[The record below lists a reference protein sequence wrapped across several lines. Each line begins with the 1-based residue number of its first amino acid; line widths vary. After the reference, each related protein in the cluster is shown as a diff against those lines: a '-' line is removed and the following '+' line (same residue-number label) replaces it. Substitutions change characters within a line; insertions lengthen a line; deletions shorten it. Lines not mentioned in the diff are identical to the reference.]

1 MNDNSRTEQPPS
13 RSLSRYLLWAILPTL
28 LVVRGISKPV
38 LQRIQLL
45 NYNPPSEVSQL
56 ATQAN
61 MSDEG
66 RKVFYLTTPTIEA
79 KKVGLKLCTS
89 SDAEKTITLGCY
101 VSGKGIFIQK
111 VTDERLAGT
120 MQVTAAHEMLHA
132 VYHEHLSSSERTEI
146 DRELLRVFD
155 NLNNPRLKKLIQI
168 YRDRS
173 PSHVSS
179 ELHSFLG
186 TEVAN
191 LGPKLEQHYAKY
203 FADRAKLV
211 AMAQQK
217 DQLFAGIEDKAGGI
231 EQQLKILKTQMDN
244 REKTLREMD
253 ATMRSGASE
262 DQRRLYNSH
271 VEALHEETNYYNQ
284 LVGNYNGLS
293 SEGSS
298 LNDSLQNLSAAER
311 ERRSQAESTSQ

>member
-1 MNDNSRTEQPPS
+1 MNHKSRTEN
-13 RSLSRYLLWAILPTL
+13 SLSRYLLWAILPTL

-38 LQRIQLL
+38 AQRFQLL

-61 MSDEG
+61 MSNEG
-66 RKVFYLTTPTIEA
+66 RKVFYLTTPTIES

-101 VSGKGIFIQK
+101 VSGQGIFIQK

-146 DRELLRVFD
+146 DQELLRVFD
-155 NLNNPRLKKLIQI
+155 TLNNPRLKKLIQI
-168 YRDRS
+168 YRDRT

-191 LGPKLEQHYAKY
+191 LGPKLEQHYGKY

-211 AMAQQK
+211 AMAQRK
-217 DQLFAGIEDKAGGI
+217 EQLFTGIENKAGGI
-231 EQQLKILKTQMDN
+231 EQQLQTLKNQIDG
-244 REKTLREMD
+244 RGKTLQQMSAAGI
-253 ATMRSGASE
+253 ATE
-262 DQRRLYNSH
+262 DQKRLYNAH
-271 VEALHEETNYYNQ
+271 VEALQQETDYYNQ
-284 LVGNYNGLS
+284 LVGSYNGLS

-298 LNDSLQNLSAAER
+298 LNDSLQNLSAADKEQR
-311 ERRSQAESTSQ
+311 N

>member
-1 MNDNSRTEQPPS
+1 MNHQSRTKQPFG
-13 RSLSRYLLWAILPTL
+13 RYLLWAVLPTL

-38 LQRIQLL
+38 MQRFQLM

-79 KKVGLKLCTS
+79 KKVGLKLCSS
-89 SDAEKTITLGCY
+89 SDAEKTITMGCY

-132 VYHEHLSSSERTEI
+132 VYHEHLSGSERTEI

-155 NLNNPRLKKLIQI
+155 NLNNPRLKRLIQV
-168 YRDRS
+168 YRDRN

-191 LGPKLEQHYAKY
+191 LGPKLEQHYGKY
-203 FADRAKLV
+203 FVDRVKLV

-217 DQLFAGIEDKAGGI
+217 DQLFAGIENKAGGI
-231 EQQLKILKTQMDN
+231 DQQLKTLKTQIDN
-244 REKTLREMD
+244 REQTLREM
-253 ATMRSGASE
+253 TMAGLVTE
-262 DQRRLYNSH
+262 DQKRLYNAH
-271 VEALHEETNYYNQ
+271 VQALHEETEYYNR
-284 LVGNYNGLS
+284 LVGTYNGLS

-298 LNDSLQNLSAAER
+298 LNDSLQNVSET
-311 ERRSQAESTSQ
+311 EK

>member
-1 MNDNSRTEQPPS
+1 MNHKSRTEH
-13 RSLSRYLLWAILPTL
+13 SLGNSLGRYLLWAILPTL
-28 LVVRGISKPV
+28 FVVRGISKPV
-38 LQRIQLL
+38 AQRFQLL

-101 VSGKGIFIQK
+101 VSGQGIFIQK

-168 YRDRS
+168 YRDRT

-186 TEVAN
+186 TEVAD
-191 LGPKLEQHYAKY
+191 LGPKLEQHYGKY

-211 AMAQQK
+211 AMAQHK
-217 DQLFAGIEDKAGGI
+217 EQLFTGIENKSEEI
-231 EQQLKILKTQMDN
+231 EQQLQTLKNQIDS
-244 REKTLREMD
+244 RGKTLQQMSAAGI
-253 ATMRSGASE
+253 ATE
-262 DQRRLYNSH
+262 DQKRLYNAH
-271 VEALHEETNYYNQ
+271 VEALQQETDYYNQ
-284 LVGNYNGLS
+284 LVGSYNGLS

-298 LNDSLQNLSAAER
+298 LNAGLSR
-311 ERRSQAESTSQ
+311 

>member
-1 MNDNSRTEQPPS
+1 MNHKSRTEAPPGS
-13 RSLSRYLLWAILPTL
+13 SLSHYLLWAILPTSL
-28 LVVRGISKPV
+28 LVCGIGKPV
-38 LQRIQLL
+38 MQRFQLM
-45 NYNPPSEVSQL
+45 NYNPPSGVSQL

-79 KKVGLKLCTS
+79 KKIGLKLCSS

-111 VTDERLAGT
+111 VTDDRLAGT

-132 VYHEHLSSSERTEI
+132 VYHEHLSNSERTEL

-155 NLNNPRLKKLIQI
+155 NLNNPRLKRLIQV
-168 YRDRS
+168 YRDRN
-173 PSHVSS
+173 PSHVNS

-186 TEVAN
+186 TEVAD
-191 LGPKLEQHYAKY
+191 LGPKLEQHYGKY
-203 FADRAKLV
+203 FDDRPKLV

-217 DQLFAGIEDKAGGI
+217 DQLFAGIENKAGGI
-231 EQQLKILKTQMDN
+231 DQQLKVLKNQIDN
-244 REKTLREMD
+244 REKTLRDM
-253 ATMRSGASE
+253 AMAGLTTE
-262 DQRRLYNSH
+262 DQQRLYSAH
-271 VEALHEETNYYNQ
+271 VQALHEETEYYNQ
-284 LVGNYNGLS
+284 LVGTYNGLS

-298 LNDSLQNLSAAER
+298 LNDSLQNVSET
-311 ERRSQAESTSQ
+311 EK

>member
-1 MNDNSRTEQPPS
+1 MNHQSKTKQPFG
-13 RSLSRYLLWAILPTL
+13 RYLLWAILPTL

-38 LQRIQLL
+38 MQRFQLM

-79 KKVGLKLCTS
+79 KKVGLKLCSS
-89 SDAEKTITLGCY
+89 SDAEKTITMGCY

-132 VYHEHLSSSERTEI
+132 VYHEHLSGSERTEI

-155 NLNNPRLKKLIQI
+155 NLNNPRLKRLIQV
-168 YRDRS
+168 YRDRN

-191 LGPKLEQHYAKY
+191 LGPKLEQHYGKY
-203 FADRAKLV
+203 FVDRAKLV

-217 DQLFAGIEDKAGGI
+217 DQLFAGIENKAGGI
-231 EQQLKILKTQMDN
+231 DQQLKTLKTQIDN
-244 REKTLREMD
+244 REQTLRGMSM
-253 ATMRSGASE
+253 AGLVTE
-262 DQRRLYNSH
+262 DQKRLYNAH
-271 VEALHEETNYYNQ
+271 IQALHEETEYYNQ
-284 LVGNYNGLS
+284 LVGTYNGLS

-298 LNDSLQNLSAAER
+298 LNDSLQNVSET
-311 ERRSQAESTSQ
+311 EK

>member
-1 MNDNSRTEQPPS
+1 MNHKSRTEQPAGS
-13 RSLSRYLLWAILPTL
+13 SWGRYLLWAVLPTL
-28 LVVRGISKPV
+28 LVVRVVSKPV
-38 LQRIQLL
+38 SQRFQLL

-101 VSGKGIFIQK
+101 VSGQGIFIQK

-146 DRELLRVFD
+146 DQELLRVFD

-168 YRDRS
+168 YRDRN

-186 TEVAN
+186 TEVVN
-191 LGPKLEQHYAKY
+191 LGPKLEQHYGKY
-203 FADRAKLV
+203 FDNRSNLV
-211 AMAQQK
+211 AMAQRK
-217 DQLFAGIEDKAGGI
+217 EQLFAGIENKAGGI
-231 EQQLKILKTQMDN
+231 EQQLQTLKNQIDG
-244 REKTLREMD
+244 REKTLQQMSLAGIVTD
-253 ATMRSGASE
+253 
-262 DQRRLYNSH
+262 DQKRLYNAH
-271 VEALHEETNYYNQ
+271 IEALHQETDYYNQ
-284 LVGNYNGLS
+284 LVGSYNGLS

-298 LNDSLQNLSAAER
+298 LNDSLQNVSAAEK
-311 ERRSQAESTSQ
+311 

>member
-1 MNDNSRTEQPPS
+1 MNHKSRTEQPLS

-28 LVVRGISKPV
+28 LVVRSISKPV

-56 ATQAN
+56 ATQVN

-66 RKVFYLTTPTIEA
+66 RKVFYLATPTIEA
-79 KKVGLKLCTS
+79 QKVGLKLCTRN
-89 SDAEKTITLGCY
+89 DAEKTITMGCY

-132 VYHEHLSSSERTEI
+132 VYHEHLSGSERTEI
-146 DRELLRVFD
+146 DQELLRAFD

-168 YRDRS
+168 YRDRN

-191 LGPKLEQHYAKY
+191 LGLKLEQHYGKY
-203 FADRAKLV
+203 FVDRAKLV

-217 DQLFAGIEDKAGGI
+217 DQLFAGIEDRAGSI
-231 EQQLKILKTQMDN
+231 DQQLKTLKAQIDG
-244 REKTLREMD
+244 RERTLQEMS
-253 ATMRSGASE
+253 AAMRSSPVTE
-262 DQRRLYNSH
+262 DQQRLYNAH
-271 VEALHEETNYYNQ
+271 VQALHEEHNYYNE
-284 LVGNYNGLS
+284 LVNKYNSLS

-298 LNDSLQNLSAAER
+298 LNDSLQNLS
-311 ERRSQAESTSQ
+311 STEK

>member
-1 MNDNSRTEQPPS
+1 MNHKSRTEQPLGS
-13 RSLSRYLLWAILPTL
+13 ALSRYLLWAVLPTL

-38 LQRIQLL
+38 MQRFQLL

-155 NLNNPRLKKLIQI
+155 TLNNPRLKRLIQI
-168 YRDRS
+168 YRDRT
-173 PSHVSS
+173 PSHVNS

-186 TEVAN
+186 TEVAD
-191 LGPKLEQHYAKY
+191 LGPKLEQHYGKY

-217 DQLFAGIEDKAGGI
+217 DQLFAGIENKAGGI
-231 EQQLKILKTQMDN
+231 DQQLKTLKTQIDD
-244 REKTLREMD
+244 REKTIRQI
-253 ATMRSGASE
+253 GAAGMVSD
-262 DQRRLYNSH
+262 DQKRLYKAH
-271 VEALHEETNYYNQ
+271 IEALHQEMDYYNQ
-284 LVGNYNGLS
+284 LVGTYNGLS
-293 SEGSS
+293 SESSS
-298 LNDSLQNLSAAER
+298 LNDSLQNVSEK
-311 ERRSQAESTSQ
+311 

>member
-1 MNDNSRTEQPPS
+1 MNHQSRTKQP
-13 RSLSRYLLWAILPTL
+13 LSRYLLWAILPTL

-38 LQRIQLL
+38 MQRFQLM

-79 KKVGLKLCTS
+79 KKVGLKLCSS
-89 SDAEKTITLGCY
+89 SDAEKTITMGCY

-132 VYHEHLSSSERTEI
+132 VYHEHLSGSERTEI

-155 NLNNPRLKKLIQI
+155 NLNNPRLKRLIQV
-168 YRDRS
+168 YRDRN

-186 TEVAN
+186 TEVAD
-191 LGPKLEQHYAKY
+191 LGPKLEQHYGKY
-203 FADRAKLV
+203 FSDRVKLV

-217 DQLFAGIEDKAGGI
+217 DQLFAGIENKAGGI
-231 EQQLKILKTQMDN
+231 DQQLKTLKTQIDN
-244 REKTLREMD
+244 REQTLREM
-253 ATMRSGASE
+253 TMAGLVTE
-262 DQRRLYNSH
+262 DQKRLYNAH
-271 VEALHEETNYYNQ
+271 VQALHEETEYYNQ
-284 LVGNYNGLS
+284 LVGTYNGLS

-298 LNDSLQNLSAAER
+298 LNDSLQNVSET
-311 ERRSQAESTSQ
+311 EK

>member
-1 MNDNSRTEQPPS
+1 MNHSSWTKQPFG
-13 RSLSRYLLWAILPTL
+13 RYLLWAILPTF

-38 LQRIQLL
+38 IQRFQLM
-45 NYNPPSEVSQL
+45 NYNPPPEVSQL

-111 VTDERLAGT
+111 VTDQRLAGT

-132 VYHEHLSSSERTEI
+132 VYHEHLSSAERTEI

-155 NLNNPRLKKLIQI
+155 SLNNPRLKKLIQI
-168 YRDRS
+168 YRDRT
-173 PSHVSS
+173 PSHVNS

-191 LGPKLEQHYAKY
+191 LGPKLERHYGRY
-203 FADRAKLV
+203 FVDRGKLV
-211 AMAQQK
+211 ATAQQK
-217 DQLFAGIEDKAGGI
+217 EQLFAGIENKVGGI
-231 EQQLKILKTQMDN
+231 DQQLKTLKTQIDN
-244 REKTLREMD
+244 RSKTLQEMD
-253 ATMRSGASE
+253 VTIRNGGVTE
-262 DQRRLYNSH
+262 DQKRLYNAH
-271 VEALHEETNYYNQ
+271 VQALHEETEYYNQ
-284 LVGNYNGLS
+284 LVGIYNGLS
-293 SEGSS
+293 SEGSA
-298 LNDSLQNLSAAER
+298 LNDSLQNVSENDR
-311 ERRSQAESTSQ
+311 Q

>member
-1 MNDNSRTEQPPS
+1 MNHKSRTEQPVGNA
-13 RSLSRYLLWAILPTL
+13 LGRYLLWAILPTL

-38 LQRIQLL
+38 MQRLQLI
-45 NYNPPSEVSQL
+45 NYNPPYEVSQL

-89 SDAEKTITLGCY
+89 NDAEKTITLGCY

-111 VTDERLAGT
+111 VTDERLNGT
-120 MQVTAAHEMLHA
+120 MQITAAHEMLHA
-132 VYHEHLSSSERTEI
+132 VYHEHLSNSERTEI

-155 NLNNPRLKKLIQI
+155 NLNNPRLKRLIQI
-168 YRDRS
+168 YRDRN

-186 TEVAN
+186 TEEVK
-191 LGPKLEQHYAKY
+191 LGSKLEQHYAKY
-203 FADRAKLV
+203 FVDRAKLV

-217 DQLFAGIEDKAGGI
+217 NQLFAGIENKAGGI
-231 EQQLKILKTQMDN
+231 EQQLTTLKSQMDG
-244 REKTLREMD
+244 REKTLQQMRLAGL
-253 ATMRSGASE
+253 ATE
-262 DQRRLYNSH
+262 DQKRLYNAH
-271 VEALHEETNYYNQ
+271 IDALHQEAAYYNQ
-284 LVGNYNGLS
+284 LVGSYNGLS

-298 LNDSLQNLSAAER
+298 LNNSLQNLSAAER
-311 ERRSQAESTSQ
+311 

>member
-1 MNDNSRTEQPPS
+1 MNHQSRTKQP
-13 RSLSRYLLWAILPTL
+13 LSRYLLWAILPTL

-38 LQRIQLL
+38 MQRFQLM

-79 KKVGLKLCTS
+79 KKVGLKLCSS
-89 SDAEKTITLGCY
+89 SDAEKTITMGCY

-132 VYHEHLSSSERTEI
+132 VYHEHLSGSERTEI

-155 NLNNPRLKKLIQI
+155 NLNNPRLKRLIQV
-168 YRDRS
+168 YRDRN

-186 TEVAN
+186 TEVAD
-191 LGPKLEQHYAKY
+191 LGPKLEQHYGKY
-203 FADRAKLV
+203 FSDRVKLV

-217 DQLFAGIEDKAGGI
+217 DQLFAGIENKAGGI
-231 EQQLKILKTQMDN
+231 DQQLKTLKTQIDN
-244 REKTLREMD
+244 REQTLREM
-253 ATMRSGASE
+253 TMAGLVTE
-262 DQRRLYNSH
+262 DQKRLYNAH
-271 VEALHEETNYYNQ
+271 VQALHEETEYYNR
-284 LVGNYNGLS
+284 LVGTYNGLS

-298 LNDSLQNLSAAER
+298 LNDSLQNVSET
-311 ERRSQAESTSQ
+311 EK

>member
-1 MNDNSRTEQPPS
+1 
-13 RSLSRYLLWAILPTL
+13 
-28 LVVRGISKPV
+28 
-38 LQRIQLL
+38 LL

-101 VSGKGIFIQK
+101 VSGQGIFIQK

-146 DRELLRVFD
+146 DQELLRVFD

-168 YRDRS
+168 YRDRN

-186 TEVAN
+186 TEVVN
-191 LGPKLEQHYAKY
+191 LGPKLEQHYGKY
-203 FADRAKLV
+203 FDNRSNLV
-211 AMAQQK
+211 AMAQRK
-217 DQLFAGIEDKAGGI
+217 EQLFAGIENKAGGI
-231 EQQLKILKTQMDN
+231 EQQLQTLKNQIDG
-244 REKTLREMD
+244 REKTLQQMSLAGIVTD
-253 ATMRSGASE
+253 
-262 DQRRLYNSH
+262 DQKRLYNAH
-271 VEALHEETNYYNQ
+271 IEALHQETDYYNQ
-284 LVGNYNGLS
+284 LVGSYNGLS

-298 LNDSLQNLSAAER
+298 LNDSLQNVSAAEK
-311 ERRSQAESTSQ
+311 

>member
-1 MNDNSRTEQPPS
+1 MNHQSRTKQP
-13 RSLSRYLLWAILPTL
+13 LGRYLFWAILPTL

-38 LQRIQLL
+38 MQRFQLM

-79 KKVGLKLCTS
+79 KKVGLKLCSS
-89 SDAEKTITLGCY
+89 SDAEKTITMGCY

-132 VYHEHLSSSERTEI
+132 VYHEHLSGSERTEI

-155 NLNNPRLKKLIQI
+155 NLNNPRLKRLIQV
-168 YRDRS
+168 YRDRN

-191 LGPKLEQHYAKY
+191 LGPKLEQHYGKY
-203 FADRAKLV
+203 FVDRVKLV

-217 DQLFAGIEDKAGGI
+217 DQLFAGIENKAGGI
-231 EQQLKILKTQMDN
+231 DQQLKTLKTQIDN
-244 REKTLREMD
+244 RDKTLREM
-253 ATMRSGASE
+253 TMAGLVTE
-262 DQRRLYNSH
+262 DQKRLYNAH
-271 VEALHEETNYYNQ
+271 VQALHEETEYYNQ
-284 LVGNYNGLS
+284 LVGTYNGLS

-298 LNDSLQNLSAAER
+298 LNDSLQNVSET
-311 ERRSQAESTSQ
+311 EK

>member
-1 MNDNSRTEQPPS
+1 MNHQSWPKQPFG
-13 RSLSRYLLWAILPTL
+13 RYLLWAILPTL
-28 LVVRGISKPV
+28 LLVRGISKPV
-38 LQRIQLL
+38 MQRFQLM

-79 KKVGLKLCTS
+79 KKVGLKLCSS

-132 VYHEHLSSSERTEI
+132 VYHEHLSNSEKAEI

-155 NLNNPRLKKLIQI
+155 NLNNPRLKKLIQV
-168 YRDRS
+168 YRDRN
-173 PSHVSS
+173 PRHVSS

-186 TEVAN
+186 TEVAE
-191 LGPKLEQHYAKY
+191 LGPKLEQHYGKY
-203 FADRAKLV
+203 FVDRAKLV
-211 AMAQQK
+211 AMAHQK
-217 DQLFAGIEDKAGGI
+217 DQLFAGIENKAGGI
-231 EQQLKILKTQMDN
+231 DQQLKTLQRQIDS
-244 REKTLREMD
+244 REQTVREM
-253 ATMRSGASE
+253 TMAGLVTE
-262 DQRRLYNSH
+262 DQKRLYNAH
-271 VEALHEETNYYNQ
+271 VQALYEEKEYYNQ
-284 LVGNYNGLS
+284 LVGTYNGLS

-298 LNDSLQNLSAAER
+298 LNDSLQNASEAEK
-311 ERRSQAESTSQ
+311 

>member
-1 MNDNSRTEQPPS
+1 MNHKSRTEH
-13 RSLSRYLLWAILPTL
+13 SLGNSLGRYLLWAILPTL
-28 LVVRGISKPV
+28 FVVRGISKPV
-38 LQRIQLL
+38 AQRFQLL

-101 VSGKGIFIQK
+101 VSGQGIFIQK

-168 YRDRS
+168 YRDRT

-186 TEVAN
+186 TEVAD
-191 LGPKLEQHYAKY
+191 LGPKLEQHYGKY

-211 AMAQQK
+211 AMAQHK
-217 DQLFAGIEDKAGGI
+217 EQLFTGIENKSEEI
-231 EQQLKILKTQMDN
+231 EQQLQTLKNQIDS
-244 REKTLREMD
+244 RGKTLQQMSAAGI
-253 ATMRSGASE
+253 ATE
-262 DQRRLYNSH
+262 DHKRLYNAH
-271 VEALHEETNYYNQ
+271 VEALQQETDYYNQ
-284 LVGNYNGLS
+284 LVGSYNGLS

-298 LNDSLQNLSAAER
+298 LNAGLSR
-311 ERRSQAESTSQ
+311 

>member
-1 MNDNSRTEQPPS
+1 MNHKSRTEN
-13 RSLSRYLLWAILPTL
+13 SLGRYLLWAILPTL

-38 LQRIQLL
+38 AQRFQLL
-45 NYNPPSEVSQL
+45 TYNPPSEVSQL

-101 VSGKGIFIQK
+101 VSGQGIFIQK

-155 NLNNPRLKKLIQI
+155 TLNNPRLKKLIKI
-168 YRDRS
+168 YRDRT
-173 PSHVSS
+173 PSHVNS

-186 TEVAN
+186 TEVTD
-191 LGPKLEQHYAKY
+191 LGPKLEQHYGKY

-211 AMAQQK
+211 AMAQRK
-217 DQLFAGIEDKAGGI
+217 EQLFTGIENKAGGI
-231 EQQLKILKTQMDN
+231 EQQLQTLKNQIDG
-244 REKTLREMD
+244 RGKTLQQMS
-253 ATMRSGASE
+253 AAGILTE
-262 DQRRLYNSH
+262 DQKRLYNAH
-271 VEALHEETNYYNQ
+271 VEALQQETDYYNQ
-284 LVGNYNGLS
+284 LVGSYNGLS

-298 LNDSLQNLSAAER
+298 LNDSLQNLSSAPKE
-311 ERRSQAESTSQ
+311 ENN

>member
-1 MNDNSRTEQPPS
+1 MNHQSRTKQP
-13 RSLSRYLLWAILPTL
+13 LGRYLLWAILPTL

-38 LQRIQLL
+38 TQRFQLM

-79 KKVGLKLCTS
+79 KKVGLKLCSS

-132 VYHEHLSSSERTEI
+132 VYHEHLSGSERTEI

-155 NLNNPRLKKLIQI
+155 NLNNPRLKRLIQV
-168 YRDRS
+168 YRDRN

-191 LGPKLEQHYAKY
+191 LGPKLEQHYGKY
-203 FADRAKLV
+203 FVDRAKLV

-217 DQLFAGIEDKAGGI
+217 DQLFAGIENKAGGI
-231 EQQLKILKTQMDN
+231 DQQLKTLKTQIDN
-244 REKTLREMD
+244 REQTLRGMSMAGL
-253 ATMRSGASE
+253 ATE
-262 DQRRLYNSH
+262 DQKRLYNAH
-271 VEALHEETNYYNQ
+271 IQALHEETEYYNQ
-284 LVGNYNGLS
+284 LVGTYNGLS

-298 LNDSLQNLSAAER
+298 LNDSLQNVSET
-311 ERRSQAESTSQ
+311 EK

>member
-1 MNDNSRTEQPPS
+1 MNHKSRTEQPLS
-13 RSLSRYLLWAILPTL
+13 GSLSRYLVWAILPAL

-38 LQRIQLL
+38 LQRFQLL

-111 VTDERLAGT
+111 VTDERLSGT

-132 VYHEHLSSSERTEI
+132 VYHEHLSSSERAEI
-146 DRELLRVFD
+146 DRELLRAFD
-155 NLNNPRLKKLIQI
+155 SLNNPRLKRLMQI

-191 LGPKLEQHYAKY
+191 LGPKLESHYGKY
-203 FADRAKLV
+203 FVDRAKLV

-231 EQQLKILKTQMDN
+231 DQQLKTLKTQIDN
-244 REKTLREMD
+244 RNTTLQQMRAAGM
-253 ATMRSGASE
+253 ATE
-262 DQRRLYNSH
+262 DQKRLYNAH
-271 VEALHEETNYYNQ
+271 FQALQEETEYYNQ
-284 LVGNYNGLS
+284 LVGTYNGLS

-298 LNDSLQNLSAAER
+298 LNDSLQNVSAAEK
-311 ERRSQAESTSQ
+311 

>member
-1 MNDNSRTEQPPS
+1 MNHKSRTEQPLS
-13 RSLSRYLLWAILPTL
+13 RALSRYLLWAILPTL

-38 LQRIQLL
+38 LQHIKLL

-66 RKVFYLTTPTIEA
+66 RKVFYLATPTIEA
-79 KKVGLKLCTS
+79 QKVGLKLCTS
-89 SDAEKTITLGCY
+89 SDAEKTITMGCY

-111 VTDERLAGT
+111 VTDQRLDGT

-132 VYHEHLSSSERTEI
+132 VYHEHLSGSERTEI
-146 DRELLRVFD
+146 DRELLQVFD

-168 YRDRS
+168 YRDRT

-191 LGPKLEQHYAKY
+191 LGPKLEQHYGRY
-203 FADRAKLV
+203 FSDRTKLV

-217 DQLFAGIEDKAGGI
+217 NQLFAGIENKAGGI
-231 EQQLKILKTQMDN
+231 DQQLKTLRIQIIN
-244 REKTLREMD
+244 RENTLRQM
-253 ATMRSGASE
+253 SSASLETE
-262 DQRRLYNSH
+262 DQKRLYKAH
-271 VEALHEETNYYNQ
+271 VDALHEETEYYNQ
-284 LVGNYNGLS
+284 LVGIYNGLS
-293 SEGSS
+293 SEGSA
-298 LNDSLQNLSAAER
+298 LNDSLQNVSTAEK
-311 ERRSQAESTSQ
+311 

>member
-1 MNDNSRTEQPPS
+1 MNHQSRTEH
-13 RSLSRYLLWAILPTL
+13 SLGNSLGRYLLWAILPTL
-28 LVVRGISKPV
+28 FVVRGISKPV
-38 LQRIQLL
+38 AQRFQLL

-101 VSGKGIFIQK
+101 VSGQGIFIQK

-168 YRDRS
+168 YRDRT

-186 TEVAN
+186 TEVAD
-191 LGPKLEQHYAKY
+191 LGPKLEQHYGKY

-211 AMAQQK
+211 AMAQHK
-217 DQLFAGIEDKAGGI
+217 EQLFTGIENKSEEI
-231 EQQLKILKTQMDN
+231 EQQLQTLKNQIDS
-244 REKTLREMD
+244 RGKTLQQMSAAGI
-253 ATMRSGASE
+253 ATE
-262 DQRRLYNSH
+262 DQKRLYNAH
-271 VEALHEETNYYNQ
+271 VEALQQETDYYNQ
-284 LVGNYNGLS
+284 LVGSYNGLS

-298 LNDSLQNLSAAER
+298 LNAGLSR
-311 ERRSQAESTSQ
+311 

>member
-1 MNDNSRTEQPPS
+1 MNHKSRTEQPLGI
-13 RSLSRYLLWAILPTL
+13 SLGRYLLWAILPTL

-38 LQRIQLL
+38 LQRFQLL

-66 RKVFYLTTPTIEA
+66 RKVFYLNTPTIED
-79 KKVGLKLCTS
+79 KKVGLKLCNN

-111 VTDERLAGT
+111 VTDERLTGT

-132 VYHEHLSSSERTEI
+132 VYHEHLSNSERTEI
-146 DRELLRVFD
+146 DRELLQVFD

-168 YRDRS
+168 YRDRN

-186 TEVAN
+186 TEVVN
-191 LGPKLEQHYAKY
+191 LGPKLEQHYNKY
-203 FADRAKLV
+203 FVDRAKLV

-217 DQLFAGIEDKAGGI
+217 NELFAGIESKTGGI
-231 EQQLKILKTQMDN
+231 DQQLKTLKTQMDG

-253 ATMRSGASE
+253 VAMRSSGATE
-262 DQRRLYNSH
+262 DQKRLYNAH
-271 VEALHEETNYYNQ
+271 VQALHEETEHYNQ
-284 LVGNYNGLS
+284 LVGTYNSLS
-293 SEGSS
+293 SEGSA
-298 LNDSLQNLSAAER
+298 LNDSLQNVSKSEK
-311 ERRSQAESTSQ
+311 

>member
-1 MNDNSRTEQPPS
+1 MNQQSGTKQPFG
-13 RSLSRYLLWAILPTL
+13 RYLLWAVLPTL

-38 LQRIQLL
+38 MQRFQLM
-45 NYNPPSEVSQL
+45 NYNPPSEVSRL

-79 KKVGLKLCTS
+79 KKVGLKLCSS

-132 VYHEHLSSSERTEI
+132 VYHEHLSGSERTEI

-168 YRDRS
+168 YRDRN

-186 TEVAN
+186 TEVAD
-191 LGPKLEQHYAKY
+191 LGPKLEQHYGKY
-203 FADRAKLV
+203 FVDRVKLV

-217 DQLFAGIEDKAGGI
+217 DQLFAGIENKAGGI
-231 EQQLKILKTQMDN
+231 DQQLKTLKTQIDN
-244 REKTLREMD
+244 REQTLREM
-253 ATMRSGASE
+253 TMAGLVTE
-262 DQRRLYNSH
+262 DQKRLYNAH
-271 VEALHEETNYYNQ
+271 VQALHEETEYYNQ
-284 LVGNYNGLS
+284 LVGTYNGLS

-298 LNDSLQNLSAAER
+298 LNDSLQNVSET
-311 ERRSQAESTSQ
+311 EK

>member
-1 MNDNSRTEQPPS
+1 MNHQSKTAS
-13 RSLSRYLLWAILPTL
+13 SLGRYLLWAFLPTI

-38 LQRIQLL
+38 MQRLQLM
-45 NYNPPSEVSQL
+45 NYNPPTEVSRL

-79 KKVGLKLCTS
+79 EKVGLKLCS
-89 SDAEKTITLGCY
+89 SSNAEKTITLGCY
-101 VSGKGIFIQK
+101 VSGKGIFLQK

-132 VYHEHLSSSERTEI
+132 VYHEHLSGSERTEI

-168 YRDRS
+168 YRDRN

-186 TEVAN
+186 TEVAE
-191 LGPKLEQHYAKY
+191 LGPKLEQHYGKY
-203 FADRAKLV
+203 FVDRAKLV

-217 DQLFAGIEDKAGGI
+217 EQLFAGIENKAGGI
-231 EQQLKILKTQMDN
+231 DQQLKILKTHINN
-244 REKTLREMD
+244 REKTLREM
-253 ATMRSGASE
+253 TMAGLVTE
-262 DQRRLYNSH
+262 DQKRLYNAH
-271 VEALHEETNYYNQ
+271 VQALHEETAYYNQ
-284 LVGNYNGLS
+284 LVGTYNGLS

-298 LNDSLQNLSAAER
+298 LNDSLQNVSKTEK
-311 ERRSQAESTSQ
+311 